1 VGFIQA
7 KPGKI
12 VMAKLS
18 PGEDLAKSVIET
30 ARKAGINSGVFFI
43 IGTLKQVAMGF
54 YSPVM
59 TPVTIKEPLEIV
71 SCIGNIAKKD
81 GDLATHAHITVT
93 DSKLHSYG
101 GHVLDGCIVDRVA
114 ELTIFELAGVSLER
128 TATGLNI

>member
-1 VGFIQA
+1 MGFIQA

-18 PGEDLAKSVIET
+18 PGEDLQKSVIET
-30 ARKAGINSGVFFI
+30 AQKAGISSGVFLI
-43 IGTLKQVAMGF
+43 IGTLKQVTMGF

-71 SCIGNIAKKD
+71 SCIGNIAKRE
-81 GDLATHAHITVT
+81 GSLASHAHITVT

-101 GHVLDGCIVDRVA
+101 GHMLEGCTVDRVA
-114 ELTIFELAGVSLER
+114 ELTIFELAGVALER
-128 TATGLNI
+128 TATGLSL